1 MPTKSVLVRLRGDNG
16 DLNRALLGSAAA
28 AKTLGRSLDDAD
40 DSGKRLSSTLETSN
54 DRTTMLIQSALALGP
69 ALVPLGAQA
78 IPIVMGLTAQLG
90 AAAGAAGVTVLAFQ
104 GLGDTVKALRDYEL
118 EPTEA
123 HLQKMQESLD
133 ALGPAGRDFARYVN
147 DLRGP
152 LQDLQDIAQAG
163 MFPGMQDGIDA
174 LGDRLP
180 EVERLIAS
188 ISQTIGTLSRQGG
201 KALAGPEWDAFFTYI
216 ENEAK
221 PLLLDLSRTVG
232 NLTLGFANML
242 QAFGPL
248 SAEFSNGF
256 LQMSRDFAAWSADLE
271 SSQGFQSFARYI
283 EETGPK
289 VWDTLGAIAA
299 AMLAIV
305 EAAAP
310 VGEASLPIII
320 ALADTISA
328 IASSPI
334 GPVLIGAAA
343 GFSAIARAVA
353 LFEAANGSS
362 MLQFLKG
369 GPTGKIG
376 AAATKTS
383 GSVRQLTSDL
393 SVMGTTAMTAGA
405 RTERELNRTAAAAGR
420 VKGTLAPVAKAGA
433 VVGGLAL
440 ATSGLSDK
448 MSLANT
454 TSLALMGTLAGPWGA
469 AVGAG
474 VGLTMDFAAANNGLE
489 DAIAGANRALTSMDV
504 NQMKGNLA
512 ALDEQIAATQ
522 AKTNV
527 QFGWNPFSNTAEMWS
542 GIIAGTNELATGTLD
557 AAKAKRDE
565 LTRAIERAAE
575 AESRATI
582 YQDAYAGA
590 VGRSGIAAGLTESEV
605 NGLTAAMVEN
615 KNATLQAFDAVTQ
628 YRQALKD
635 ARAQAASNNAGIN
648 GNSDAVLKNRD
659 LLSKLA
665 GAWNNQS
672 DAVRN
677 NTEKFKAAKDA
688 FIDTAVAMGVGA
700 EQARQLAR
708 RVMEIPDKKV
718 VEFAMTG
725 ADKADA
731 DLERIRWQMAQIH
744 DKDVRLTYYVTQVNA
759 ANIQG
764 AGGRDGDPSTPQA
777 GGGFVP
783 KTGLPYAD
791 RHRYLLADGE
801 GITTNRHGETDRFKD
816 VIAAINA
823 GYNRSAVK
831 GMLADGGF
839 AGHPRYV
846 PPPQPSGGPG
856 GTHIT
861 VASRSLE
868 GLRIEGA
875 IQMSASGPYLRGVI
889 REEIN
894 ADSRF
899 QRIRVGG

>member
-78 IPIVMGLTAQLG
+78 IPVVMGLTSQLG

-188 ISQTIGTLSRQGG
+188 ISRTIGTLSRQGG
-201 KALAGPEWDAFFTYI
+201 ESLAGPEWDAFFTYI
-216 ENEAK
+216 ENGAK

-248 SAEFSNGF
+248 SAEFSKGF

-271 SSQGFQSFARYI
+271 SSQGFQAFARYI
-283 EETGPK
+283 EDTGPK

-299 AMLAIV
+299 AMLALV

-362 MLQFLKG
+362 MLQFLRG
-369 GPTGKIG
+369 GTGKAG
-376 AAATKTS
+376 TGFTRTS
-383 GSVRQLTSDL
+383 TSVRQLTADL
-393 SVMGTTAMTAGA
+393 AVMGTTAMTAGA
-405 RTERELNRTAAAAGR
+405 RTERELNRTAVAAGR
-420 VKGTLAPVAKAGA
+420 VRSTLAPVAKAGA
-433 VVGGLAL
+433 VVGGLAF

-474 VGLTMDFAAANNGLE
+474 VGLTMDFAAANNSLE

-504 NQMKGNLA
+504 NQLKGSLA

-590 VGRSGIAAGLTESEV
+590 VGRSGIAAGLTASEV
-605 NGLTAAMVEN
+605 NGLTAAMEEN

-665 GAWNNQS
+665 ASWNNQS

-677 NTEKFKAAKDA
+677 NTEKFREARDA
-688 FIDTAVAMGVGA
+688 FVDTAAAMGVPIEKA
-700 EQARQLAR
+700 KQLAR
-708 RVMEIPDKKV
+708 QMMEIPTKRV
-718 VEFAMTG
+718 IEITMTG
-725 ADKADA
+725 ADKANA
-731 DLERIRWQMAQIH
+731 DLERIRTQMSLIH

-759 ANIQG
+759 GNKGPVTGPGSA
-764 AGGRDGDPSTPQA
+764 DGS
-777 GGGFVP
+777 FVP

-791 RHRYLLADGE
+791 RHPYLLADGE

-823 GYNRSAVK
+823 GYDRNAVK
-831 GMLADGGF
+831 GMLANGGV
-839 AGHPRYV
+839 AGYPRYIA
-846 PPPQPSGGPG
+846 PPQPAAAGGVRV
-856 GTHIT
+856 T
-861 VASRSLE
+861 VAERSLE
-868 GLRIEGA
+868 GLRIEGQIEMTA
-875 IQMSASGPYLRGVI
+875 DGAYLRGVV
-889 REEIN
+889 RQEI
-894 ADSRF
+894 AEDKRF
-899 QRIRVGG
+899 DRVKTGG